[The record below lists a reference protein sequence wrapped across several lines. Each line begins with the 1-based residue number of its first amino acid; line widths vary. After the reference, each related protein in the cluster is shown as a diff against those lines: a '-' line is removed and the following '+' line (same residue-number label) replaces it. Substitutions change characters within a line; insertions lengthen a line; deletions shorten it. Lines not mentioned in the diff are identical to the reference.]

1 MFRILSGTLVN
12 KNISSNVKQVK
23 KVNLFLRQTFLFKNS
38 GISRHKKKK
47 KKRGGGQKKGRNWAH
62 LMMEVSGSSKG
73 DQATST
79 DVRDS

>member
-1 MFRILSGTLVN
+1 MRKWRVKWWMFRILSGTLVN

-47 KKRGGGQKKGRNWAH
+47 KKRGGVKRKEETG
-62 LMMEVSGSSKG
+62 L
-73 DQATST
+73 T
-79 DVRDS
+79 